1 MEKLRTILILIL
13 LTTSIIYFMNDVR
26 GQPTW
31 NFKAYFLPSDFY
43 MGEWGTLQANITN
56 YDCTQRIGWNGHF
69 DKILREDLEAIEQ
82 RAKDM
87 KNVSLIRDYSIDIK
101 RSWGYGG
108 TIYHEAD
115 VHLYGVC
122 SGRSIKILWV
132 RFWFDWSKYGG
143 REAAGFKVQ
152 VNRVLKAY
160 DPIQYV
166 LNGASPESSVIVS
179 ARIFIP
185 EWIEPDE
192 RLKRPYLDIRVDYPG
207 WIEYTL
213 DRYPVEGPFEIQPY
227 RSFNLTITDFDGV
240 HKLGG
245 AKVVIRQLIHYYRVR
260 EYVTPENGTIRIW
273 RLLEG
278 RYDVR
283 IYWNSS
289 YRQERDFIYIGQPTA
304 YELASSG
311 TVKANLFNIRINPL
325 DRRGRALKGAE
336 VMFDGFEKLAENG
349 TAIYE
354 LVPEGNHTAQI
365 YWRGAKVFDGWL
377 WVGYH
382 PTIQPV
388 VTSQAEIYNLKLP
401 VDDLIVQATD
411 TGGGSVGA
419 NYTVMGPSPEVNFKD
434 IYARNGTLIIRQLP
448 IARYHVKAVNC
459 SSLFKRCVEAEGDYE
474 PGRKSRLILP
484 IHSIK
489 LRILSNS
496 SKPLKNAY
504 IKLGPASL
512 MAGEDGLAWFKGV
525 PEGRY
530 KIEVE
535 WKNLTVYEGWIDV
548 VGSLEE
554 DIKARVYDIN
564 LKFLTSS
571 GEDYLCLLNF
581 TAPAGINIS
590 TDNPVKSFSV
600 EYIPDGSCN
609 LTIYTFEGVKLK
621 ELKTSCSNMAKMGS
635 IKLPISDMRLRVAW
649 SDGRPIE
656 RCRIEVYDWVHGRRF
671 DVLTDEN
678 GTLTLKD
685 MIFSN
690 YTIKVNYPY
699 TPILMKTFNE
709 TFKGDEIVVKVER
722 AWLEVKVVD
731 ILGNPLSGA
740 EVSIFYGLT
749 PIGKSVTGADGTA
762 YFKRLLKLPTY
773 TIHVKY
779 GSDERRIYARPDES
793 VEARMNVIGFRD
805 METLLKYIVIVGVVA
820 AVLIIS
826 IKLILYVKSTLR

>member
-1 MEKLRTILILIL
+1 MEKFRTILILTL
-13 LTTSIIYFMNDVR
+13 LMISTIYFMNDVR
-26 GQPTW
+26 AQPTW

-56 YDCTQRIGWNGHF
+56 YDCTQRRDWKEHF

-82 RAKDM
+82 RAEDM
-87 KNVSLIRDYSIDIK
+87 KNMNLIGGYSIDIK

-108 TIYHEAD
+108 VIYHEAD

-132 RFWFDWSKYGG
+132 RFWFDWSRYGG
-143 REAAGFKVQ
+143 REAAGFEAQ

-179 ARIFIP
+179 TRIFIP

-213 DRYPVEGPFEIQPY
+213 EKFPVGGPFEIQPY

-240 HKLGG
+240 HKLSG
-245 AKVVIRQLIHYYRVR
+245 AKVVIRQLVHYYRVR
-260 EYVTPENGTIRIW
+260 EYMTPENGTIRIW

-289 YRQERDFIYIGQPTA
+289 YRQEHDYIYVGQPTA
-304 YELASSG
+304 YDLASSG
-311 TVKANLFNIRINPL
+311 TVKTNLFNIRINPL
-325 DRRGRALKGAE
+325 DMRGRALKGAK
-336 VMFDGFEKLAENG
+336 VIFDGFEEPAENG

-354 LVPEGNHTAQI
+354 LVPEGNHTVQI
-365 YWRGAKVFDGWL
+365 YWKGVKVLDEWL
-377 WVGYH
+377 WVGYQ

-401 VDDLIVQATD
+401 VDDLIIQATD

-419 NYTVMGPSPEVNFKD
+419 NYTVMGPSPELNFKD
-434 IYARNGTLIIRQLP
+434 VYSRNGTLIIRQLP

-459 SSLFKRCVEAEGDYE
+459 SNLFKRCVEAEGDYE

-512 MAGEDGLAWFKGV
+512 MAGEDGFAWFKGV
-525 PEGRY
+525 PEGKYR
-530 KIEVE
+530 IEVE
-535 WKNLTVYEGWIDV
+535 WRNLTVYEGWIDV
-548 VGSLEE
+548 AGSMEE
-554 DIKARVYDIN
+554 NIRTRVYDIN
-564 LKFLTSS
+564 LKFLTNS
-571 GEDYLCLLNF
+571 GKSYLCLLNF
-581 TAPAGINIS
+581 TAPAGINIAM
-590 TDNPVKSFSV
+590 DNPVKSFSV
-600 EYIPDGSCN
+600 EYVPEGSCD
-609 LTIYTFEGVKLK
+609 LAISTIDGVRLR
-621 ELKTSCSNMAKMGS
+621 ELKMNCSEMAELEEVT
-635 IKLPISDMRLRVAW
+635 LPVSDMRLRVAW
-649 SDGRPIE
+649 SDGSPIE
-656 RCRIEVYDWVHGRRF
+656 RCRIEVYDLVHGRKF
-671 DVLTDEN
+671 NGLTDEN
-678 GTLTLKD
+678 GAITFKD

-690 YTIKVNYPY
+690 YTIKISYPY

-709 TFKGDEIVVKVER
+709 TFKGDEIVVKVEE
-722 AWLEVKVVD
+722 AWLRVKVVD
-731 ILGNPLSGA
+731 LLGNPLSGA
-740 EVSIFYGLT
+740 EVTVFYGLV
-749 PIGKSVTGADGTA
+749 PIQKSVTGADGTA

-773 TIHVKY
+773 TIHVRY
-779 GSDERRIYARPDES
+779 GSNEKRVYARPDES
-793 VEARMNVIGFRD
+793 LEARMNVIGFGD
-805 METLLKYIVIVGVVA
+805 MGTILKYVVVVAVVA

-826 IKLILYVKSTLR
+826 IKLILYVKSALR

>member
-1 MEKLRTILILIL
+1 MEKLRTILILTL
-13 LTTSIIYFMNDVR
+13 LMTSTIYFMNDVR

-56 YDCTQRIGWNGHF
+56 YDCAQRIDWNGHF

-132 RFWFDWSKYGG
+132 RFWFDWSRYGG
-143 REAAGFKVQ
+143 REAAGFEAQ

-160 DPIQYV
+160 DPVQYV

-213 DRYPVEGPFEIQPY
+213 EKFPVEGPFEIQPY

-245 AKVVIRQLIHYYRVR
+245 ARVVIRQLIHYYKVR
-260 EYVTPENGTIRIW
+260 EYMTPENGTIRIW

-278 RYDVR
+278 RYDLR

-289 YRQERDFIYIGQPTA
+289 YRQEHDSIYVGQPTA
-304 YELASSG
+304 YDLASSG
-311 TVKANLFNIRINPL
+311 TVKTNLFNIRINPL
-325 DRRGRALKGAE
+325 DRRGRALKGAK
-336 VMFDGFEKLAENG
+336 VVFDGFEKSAENG

-365 YWRGAKVFDGWL
+365 YWMGMKIFDGWL

-388 VTSQAEIYNLKLP
+388 VTRQAEIYNLKLP
-401 VDDLIVQATD
+401 VDDLIIQATD

-419 NYTVMGPSPEVNFKD
+419 NYTVMGPSPELNFKD
-434 IYARNGTLIIRQLP
+434 IYSGNGTLIIRQLP
-448 IARYHVKAVNC
+448 IAQYHVKAVNC

-474 PGRKSRLILP
+474 PGRRSRLILP

-504 IKLGPASL
+504 IKLGPTSL
-512 MAGEDGLAWFKGV
+512 MAGEDGFAWFTGV

-530 KIEVE
+530 RIEVE
-535 WKNLTVYEGWIDV
+535 WRNLTVYEGWIDV
-548 VGSLEE
+548 AGSVEE
-554 DIKARVYDIN
+554 DIRARVYDIN
-564 LKFLTSS
+564 LKFLTNS
-571 GEDYLCLLNF
+571 GKSYLCLLNF
-581 TAPAGINIS
+581 TAPAGINI
-590 TDNPVKSFSV
+590 TMDNPIKSFSV
-600 EYIPDGSCN
+600 EYVPEGSCD
-609 LTIYTFEGVKLK
+609 LMVYTIDGVRLR
-621 ELKTSCSNMAKMGS
+621 ELKMNCSKMAELEEVT
-635 IKLPISDMRLRVAW
+635 LPVSDMRLRVAW

-671 DVLTDEN
+671 NGLTDEN
-678 GTLTLKD
+678 GTLTFKD

-690 YTIKVNYPY
+690 YTIKINYPY
-699 TPILMKTFNE
+699 TPIPIKMFNE
-709 TFKGDEIVVKVER
+709 TFRGDEVVVRVEE
-722 AWLEVKVVD
+722 AWLRVKVVD
-731 ILGNPLSGA
+731 MLGNPLSGA
-740 EVSIFYGLT
+740 EVSVFYGLV
-749 PIGKSVTGADGTA
+749 PIQKSVTGADGTA

-773 TIHVKY
+773 TLHVRY
-779 GSDERRIYARPDES
+779 GSDEKRIYARPDES
-793 VEARMNVIGFRD
+793 VETRMNVIGFGD
-805 METLLKYIVIVGVVA
+805 MGTILKYIVVVGVVA
-820 AVLIIS
+820 TVLIIS
-826 IKLILYVKSTLR
+826 IKLILYVKSALR